1 MGASARARLITAP
14 SAHAAAAARRLPAA
28 TAARCRTPAPRCTR
42 PSPSLPRARCR
53 CLAPLLRPCCGPAG
67 WCTARSRPVRAAHR
81 AAAALRPLCRCP
93 WRARCTGGR
102 CAGRKASRALSALSC
117 VCPAI
122 SRARAAGGQMSVI
135 CWRSGWAGGVHIWS
149 QGNDGF
155 TSATTASRSVAWGRQ
170 SERPRRTGRSV
181 RLGAEPSKDLALLAL
196 SGRSDSVAGTA
207 AATCATLS
215 AQGSAHRPH
224 TGAH

>member
-1 MGASARARLITAP
+1 MQRPQLGGCLPLPPRAAVRLPPAARGPHHRCLECGAAAWRRGCAP
-14 SAHAAAAARRLPAA
+14 AAARRV
-28 TAARCRTPAPRCTR
+28 
-42 PSPSLPRARCR
+42 
-53 CLAPLLRPCCGPAG
+53 
-67 WCTARSRPVRAAHR
+67 CTARSRPVRAAHR

-122 SRARAAGGQMSVI
+122 SRARAAGGQLSVI